1 MENIIFQSNP
11 SLDTLKSSIEKIQNN
26 SKSIIIL
33 SCDNNNYNTEEF
45 SSILKNIKTPIIGGI
60 FPQIIFENKNY
71 EQGDIIISLQD
82 ELDITI
88 IKELSQKAEDLEDE
102 IEDRIGDLEDETNS
116 MFVFVDGLT
125 KNINEL
131 ISSLFNNFGLNIN
144 YIGGG
149 AGSLSFE
156 QKPVI
161 ISNEGLVQDCA
172 ILALSK
178 NQINLGVKH
187 GWFEISDSIKVT
199 KSDSNVVEELNYKPA
214 FEVYKEIVE
223 KHSGK
228 TFTDE
233 NFFDIAKGYPLGIN
247 KISGE
252 AVVRDPIILEDNK
265 LICVGDVPVNSYVN
279 ILGGS
284 LDSLTTAASQASK
297 ESNANNKESFTLFI
311 DCISRV
317 LFLEE
322 DFTKELDI
330 VYSDNKKLVGALT
343 LGEIANNKKHYL
355 EFYNKTSVI
364 GNIIE

>member
-1 MENIIFQSNP
+1 MENILFNNSA
-11 SLDTLKSSIEKIQNN
+11 SFDTLKSNIDLLKN
-26 SKSIIIL
+26 SSQSLIIL
-33 SCDNNNYNTEEF
+33 SCDQNNYDKDQF
-45 SSILKNIKTPIIGGI
+45 DLMLKDINIPVIGGI

-71 EQGDIIISLQD
+71 ENGDIVISLQSKLEVNLINDLSKKTD
-82 ELDITI
+82 E
-88 IKELSQKAEDLEDE
+88 LEDE
-102 IEDRIGDLEDETNS
+102 LEDVIGELDNNTNS
-116 MFVFVDGLT
+116 MYVFVDGLT

-161 ISNEGLVQDCA
+161 ISNNGLSQDCA
-172 ILALSK
+172 ILATSK

-199 KSDSNVVEELNYKPA
+199 KSKANVVEELNYRPA
-214 FEVYKEIVE
+214 FEVYKEVVE
-223 KHSGK
+223 KHANK
-228 TFTDE
+228 KFTDE

-252 AVVRDPIILEDNK
+252 AVVRDPIIQENNN
-265 LICVGDVPVNSYVN
+265 LICVGDVPTNSNVN
-279 ILGGS
+279 ILGGD
-284 LDSLTTAASQASK
+284 LNSLTNAANEASN
-297 ESNANNKESFTLFI
+297 EAFADNKESFTLFI

-330 VYSDNKKLVGALT
+330 VYDKNKKLVGALT